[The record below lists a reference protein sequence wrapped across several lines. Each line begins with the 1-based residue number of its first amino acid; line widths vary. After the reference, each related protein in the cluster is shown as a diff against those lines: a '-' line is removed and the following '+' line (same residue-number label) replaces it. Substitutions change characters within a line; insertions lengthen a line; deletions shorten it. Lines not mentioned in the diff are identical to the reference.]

1 MKIMAVL
8 TVCCVAGCAPAV
20 QHGPWVYSGVSG
32 GFRAAAAAVR
42 ESDTD
47 YPGLSL
53 AVDGNLRGGVVPGDS
68 SKPAFSVGLQTSLY
82 ALFLAAGGIEDV
94 EVLPQLFAADAYVSL
109 PLSSRYATSV
119 GVTSSVWQ
127 TMPYLQIGSKRPDGD
142 AWYTTQAFLFMDSEE
157 CCDVDF
163 PGFMWLPS
171 YTWVFANPRSR
182 ATYFSIGAGVGR
194 NHDRTIFALTA
205 GAGMEFFRSAARVR

>member
-1 MKIMAVL
+1 MRLVAAWAACSL
-8 TVCCVAGCAPAV
+8 TACAPAV

-53 AVDGNLRGGVVPGDS
+53 AVDGNVRAGVVPADS
-68 SKPAFSVGLQTSLY
+68 SKPTFSVGLQTSLY
-82 ALFLAAGGIEDV
+82 ALFLAGGV
-94 EVLPQLFAADAYVSL
+94 EEPDVLPQLFAADGYVSL
-109 PLSSRYATSV
+109 PLSARYATSV
-119 GVTSSVWQ
+119 GVTTSVWQ
-127 TMPYLQIGSKRPDGD
+127 TMPYLQVGSKRPAGDG
-142 AWYTTQAFLFMDSEE
+142 WYTTQAFLFMDAEE
-157 CCDVDF
+157 CCEVDF

-171 YTWVFANPRSR
+171 YTWVFASPRSR
-182 ATYFSIGAGVGR
+182 ATYFSIGAGIGR
-194 NHDRTIFALTA
+194 NNDRTIFAITA